1 MINILFILAF
11 IIIGC
16 AFIFMGSRLVS
27 DCRNKLNTRNA
38 PCGTFER
45 FHYLFGVALSVA
57 DVIIGLTAFV
67 TSALLITYPIY

>member
-16 AFIFMGSRLVS
+16 AFVFMGSRLFS

-38 PCGTFER
+38 PRGTFER
-45 FHYLFGVALSVA
+45 FHYLFGVALGVA

-67 TSALLITYPIY
+67 TSALLIIYPIY